1 MLLAN
6 VVHYFDEPTNI
17 HLMRTAARALR
28 DNGIVVVIDAVRP
41 RSVERLAQVE
51 GLLDLYFGAVSG
63 SGLWAIEDIREWMT
77 SARLKLSPAR
87 SVRKMPF
94 CKIQVGRKA

>member
-17 HLMRTAARALR
+17 HLMRTAARAIR

-51 GLLDLYFGAVSG
+51 GLLDLFFGAVSG
-63 SGLWAIEDIREWMT
+63 FA
-77 SARLKLSPAR
+77 SALARIDPVLLSNTDPD
-87 SVRKMPF
+87 SEHDL
-94 CKIQVGRKA
+94 